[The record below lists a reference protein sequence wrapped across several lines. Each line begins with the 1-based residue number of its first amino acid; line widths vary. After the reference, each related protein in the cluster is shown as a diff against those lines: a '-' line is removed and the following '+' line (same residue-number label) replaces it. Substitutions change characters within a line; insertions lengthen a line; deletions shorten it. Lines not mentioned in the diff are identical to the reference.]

1 MRIFGSYPL
10 TCCPSL
16 VSKNPTSCVLASGA
30 QIDENCLEASQF
42 QPLKIS
48 RFTNPIFNDIGLI
61 VPINK
66 GKESSIYTAKNS
78 HLLKHNMLFNKL
90 VALNEKREYLFPITR

>member
-1 MRIFGSYPL
+1 MVNTLAR
-10 TCCPSL
+10 
-16 VSKNPTSCVLASGA
+16 TSGPKCMH
-30 QIDENCLEASQF
+30 DYCLEVSINKT
-42 QPLKIS
+42 PNNT

-66 GKESSIYTAKNS
+66 GRESSIYTAKNS

-90 VALNEKREYLFPITR
+90 VALNE